1 MDKAEKLKI
10 LAMKADEQ
18 RVRQASRSKSTKQ
31 RQEEYYPDVP
41 RRGGL
46 GAIIGNLVSLVMTTL
61 RLILVFLKIAVLAG
75 VVYGLYHGYKWAY
88 AHYDT
93 DELWSHVLLSA
104 IILDG
109 CAGLLCRGWRGLVL
123 GLMFGAGQAAVGVLG
138 GPILFILNLT
148 IPTIFGLNEAVVTLV
163 TYSIFLF
170 SVPLF
175 LLAVGLSDR

>member
-18 RVRQASRSKSTKQ
+18 RVRRASRSKSTKQ

-109 CAGLLCRGWRGLVL
+109 CAGLLCMGLRGLMR
-123 GLMFGAGQAAVGVLG
+123 GLFIGAGQAVVGFFG
-138 GPILFILNLT
+138 GPILFILNSA
-148 IPTIFGLNEAVVTLV
+148 IPTIFGLDAAVVTLV
-163 TYSIFLF
+163 TYSVYLF
-170 SVPLF
+170 SVPLAIV
-175 LLAVGLSDR
+175 AVGVFDR